1 MPRFMLSVPP
11 SLTTREAWST
21 LYAHARVQPS
31 LSTRAARLRSR
42 NDMLRASTELP
53 VETEQSF
60 AFVLIEYETLA
71 DIVRRRVSDNGFLYL
86 PLCSPS

>member
-1 MPRFMLSVPP
+1 
-11 SLTTREAWST
+11 
-21 LYAHARVQPS
+21 
-31 LSTRAARLRSR
+31 
-42 NDMLRASTELP
+42 MLRASTELP